1 MSTEERSVNQP
12 EEQPSLSEQ
21 RLIRRAKLKEL
32 QDAGQDPFQIT
43 KFVVKHHSADIKE
56 GFEALEGAMTS
67 VAGRIM
73 SKRGMGKAVFCDL
86 QDGKGRIQLYV
97 RVDELGEEA
106 FAKFKKTDIGDI
118 VGVEGEVFKTKRG
131 EISVKAHKVTL
142 LSKSLQPL
150 PEKFHGL
157 TDKEMRY
164 RQRYVDLIMNEDVR
178 RAFRIRTAFIKHMRR
193 YLDER
198 DYLEVETPVLNTISG
213 GATARPFITHH
224 NTLDI
229 DMYMRIA
236 TELNLKRLTVGGF
249 ERVYEIGP
257 VFRAEKHA
265 TQRHLNE
272 YTSLDLEMGFL
283 RSFTDLMA
291 LEQGFLRRL
300 VALLRQEYAG
310 ELALLGAE
318 LPDAQHIPAVRF
330 DEAKRL
336 AAEAY
341 GYAIREP
348 YDLEPEEEQHIGR
361 YAKEVWGSDFVFV
374 THYPGRKRPF
384 YTMDDPEDP
393 RYTLS
398 FDLLFRGMEITTGG
412 QRIHNY
418 GQQVEKLKARGMEP
432 EDFSGYLLFHKH
444 GAPPHGGLGIG
455 LERLTMKLC
464 GLENVR
470 EASLFPRDQSRLE
483 P

>member
-1 MSTEERSVNQP
+1 MEVLATKFDAAVVGRNNRAVTLHGMVHALRDLGGVTFLTLRTREGLVQCVCPRRPEGVREECAVSVSGLLRP
-12 EEQPSLSEQ
+12 EPRAPGGAELAEARFTVLSRPAAPPPVPLSKKSSLSMDTELSL
-21 RLIRRAKLKEL
+21 RPVTLRAPR
-32 QDAGQDPFQIT
+32 A
-43 KFVVKHHSADIKE
+43 
-56 GFEALEGAMTS
+56 
-67 VAGRIM
+67 R
-73 SKRGMGKAVFCDL
+73 AVF
-86 QDGKGRIQLYV
+86 RIQAAV
-97 RVDELGEEA
+97 C
-106 FAKFKKTDIGDI
+106 
-118 VGVEGEVFKTKRG
+118 
-131 EISVKAHKVTL
+131 
-142 LSKSLQPL
+142 
-150 PEKFHGL
+150 
-157 TDKEMRY
+157 
-164 RQRYVDLIMNEDVR
+164 
-178 RAFRIRTAFIKHMRR
+178 RAFREFLQEEDFTEIHTPKLGRAGAEGGSSQFRV
-193 YLDER
+193 
-198 DYLEVETPVLNTISG
+198 DYFGRKAVLAQS
-213 GATARPFITHH
+213 PQ
-224 NTLDI
+224 LYKQV
-229 DMYMRIA
+229 M
-236 TELNLKRLTVGGF
+236 VGVF

-300 VALLRQEYAG
+300 VDLLRREYAG

-336 AAEAY
+336 AADAY

-361 YAKEVWGSDFVFV
+361 YAKEVWGSDSVFV

-398 FDLLFRGMEITTGG
+398 FDLLFRGVEITTGG

-455 LERLTMKLC
+455 LERLTMQLC
-464 GLENVR
+464 GLDNIR
-470 EASLFPRDQSRLE
+470 RASLFPRDRTRLE

>member
-1 MSTEERSVNQP
+1 MEVLATKFDAAVVGRNNRAVTLHGMVHALRDLGGVTFLTLRTREGLVQCVCPRRPEGVREECAVSVSGLLRP
-12 EEQPSLSEQ
+12 EPRAPGGAELAEARFTVLSRPAAPPPVPLSKKSSLSMDTELSL
-21 RLIRRAKLKEL
+21 RPVTLRAPR
-32 QDAGQDPFQIT
+32 A
-43 KFVVKHHSADIKE
+43 
-56 GFEALEGAMTS
+56 
-67 VAGRIM
+67 R
-73 SKRGMGKAVFCDL
+73 AVF
-86 QDGKGRIQLYV
+86 RIQAAV
-97 RVDELGEEA
+97 C
-106 FAKFKKTDIGDI
+106 
-118 VGVEGEVFKTKRG
+118 
-131 EISVKAHKVTL
+131 
-142 LSKSLQPL
+142 
-150 PEKFHGL
+150 
-157 TDKEMRY
+157 
-164 RQRYVDLIMNEDVR
+164 
-178 RAFRIRTAFIKHMRR
+178 RAFREIHTPKLGRAGAEGGSSQFRV
-193 YLDER
+193 
-198 DYLEVETPVLNTISG
+198 DYFGRKAVLAQS
-213 GATARPFITHH
+213 PQ
-224 NTLDI
+224 LYKQV
-229 DMYMRIA
+229 M
-236 TELNLKRLTVGGF
+236 VGVF

-300 VALLRQEYAG
+300 VDLLRREYAG

-336 AAEAY
+336 AADAY

-398 FDLLFRGMEITTGG
+398 FDLLFRGVEITTGG

-455 LERLTMKLC
+455 LERLTMQLC
-464 GLENVR
+464 GLDNIR
-470 EASLFPRDQSRLE
+470 RASLFPRDRTRLE

>member
-1 MSTEERSVNQP
+1 MEVLATKFDAAVVGRNNRAVTLHGMVHALRDLGGVTFLTLRTREGLVQCVCPRRPEGVREECAVSVSGLLRP
-12 EEQPSLSEQ
+12 EPRAPGGAELAEARFTVLSRAAAPPPVPLSKKSSLSMDTELSL
-21 RLIRRAKLKEL
+21 RPVTLRAPR
-32 QDAGQDPFQIT
+32 A
-43 KFVVKHHSADIKE
+43 
-56 GFEALEGAMTS
+56 
-67 VAGRIM
+67 R
-73 SKRGMGKAVFCDL
+73 AVF
-86 QDGKGRIQLYV
+86 RIQAAV
-97 RVDELGEEA
+97 C
-106 FAKFKKTDIGDI
+106 
-118 VGVEGEVFKTKRG
+118 
-131 EISVKAHKVTL
+131 
-142 LSKSLQPL
+142 
-150 PEKFHGL
+150 
-157 TDKEMRY
+157 
-164 RQRYVDLIMNEDVR
+164 
-178 RAFRIRTAFIKHMRR
+178 RAFREFLQEEDFTEIHTPKLGRAGAEGGSSQFRV
-193 YLDER
+193 
-198 DYLEVETPVLNTISG
+198 DYFGRKAVLAQS
-213 GATARPFITHH
+213 PQ
-224 NTLDI
+224 LYKQV
-229 DMYMRIA
+229 M
-236 TELNLKRLTVGGF
+236 VGVF

-300 VALLRQEYAG
+300 VDLLRREYAG

-336 AAEAY
+336 AADAY

-398 FDLLFRGMEITTGG
+398 FDLLFRGVEITTGG

-455 LERLTMKLC
+455 LERLTMQLC
-464 GLENVR
+464 GLDNIR
-470 EASLFPRDQSRLE
+470 RASLFPRDRTRLE

>member
-1 MSTEERSVNQP
+1 MEV
-12 EEQPSLSEQ
+12 L
-21 RLIRRAKLKEL
+21 A
-32 QDAGQDPFQIT
+32 T
-43 KFVVKHHSADIKE
+43 KFDAAVVGRNNRAVTLHGMVHALRDLGGVTFLTLRTRE
-56 GFEALEGAMTS
+56 GLVQCVCPRRPEGVREECAVSVSGVLRPEPRAPGGAELAEARFTVLSRPAAPPPVPLSKKSS
-67 VAGRIM
+67 VSLDTELSLRPVTLRAPRA
-73 SKRGMGKAVFCDL
+73 RAVF
-86 QDGKGRIQLYV
+86 RIQAAV
-97 RVDELGEEA
+97 C
-106 FAKFKKTDIGDI
+106 
-118 VGVEGEVFKTKRG
+118 
-131 EISVKAHKVTL
+131 
-142 LSKSLQPL
+142 
-150 PEKFHGL
+150 
-157 TDKEMRY
+157 
-164 RQRYVDLIMNEDVR
+164 
-178 RAFRIRTAFIKHMRR
+178 RAFREFLQGEGFTEIHTPKLGRAGAEGGSSQFR
-193 YLDER
+193 LDYFGR
-198 DYLEVETPVLNTISG
+198 KAVLAQSPQLYKQ
-213 GATARPFITHH
+213 A
-224 NTLDI
+224 
-229 DMYMRIA
+229 M
-236 TELNLKRLTVGGF
+236 VGVF

-283 RSFTDLMA
+283 HSFTDLMA

-318 LPDAQHIPAVRF
+318 LPDAEHIPAVRF

-455 LERLTMKLC
+455 LERLTMQLC
-464 GLENVR
+464 GLDNIR
-470 EASLFPRDQSRLE
+470 RASLFPRDRTRLE

>member
-1 MSTEERSVNQP
+1 MEV
-12 EEQPSLSEQ
+12 L
-21 RLIRRAKLKEL
+21 A
-32 QDAGQDPFQIT
+32 T
-43 KFVVKHHSADIKE
+43 KFDAAVVGRNNRAVTLHGMVHALRDLGGVTFLTLRTRE
-56 GFEALEGAMTS
+56 GLVQCVCPRRPEGVREECAVSVSGLLRPEPRAPGGAELAEARFTVLSRPAAPPPVPLSKKSS
-67 VAGRIM
+67 VSLDTELSLRPVTLRAPRA
-73 SKRGMGKAVFCDL
+73 RAVF
-86 QDGKGRIQLYV
+86 RIQAAV
-97 RVDELGEEA
+97 C
-106 FAKFKKTDIGDI
+106 
-118 VGVEGEVFKTKRG
+118 
-131 EISVKAHKVTL
+131 
-142 LSKSLQPL
+142 
-150 PEKFHGL
+150 
-157 TDKEMRY
+157 
-164 RQRYVDLIMNEDVR
+164 
-178 RAFRIRTAFIKHMRR
+178 RAFREFLQGEGFTEIHTPKLGQAGAEGGSSQFR
-193 YLDER
+193 LDYFGR
-198 DYLEVETPVLNTISG
+198 KAVLAQSPQLYKQ
-213 GATARPFITHH
+213 A
-224 NTLDI
+224 
-229 DMYMRIA
+229 M
-236 TELNLKRLTVGGF
+236 VGVF

-455 LERLTMKLC
+455 LERLTMQLC
-464 GLENVR
+464 GLDNIR
-470 EASLFPRDQSRLE
+470 RASLFPRDRTRLE

>member
-1 MSTEERSVNQP
+1 MEVLATKFDAAVVGRNNRAVTLHGMVHALRDLGGVTFLTLRTREGLVQCVCPRRPEGVREECAVSVSGLLRP
-12 EEQPSLSEQ
+12 EPRAPGGAELAEARVTVLSRPAAPPPVPLSKKSSLSMDTELSL
-21 RLIRRAKLKEL
+21 RPVTLRAPR
-32 QDAGQDPFQIT
+32 A
-43 KFVVKHHSADIKE
+43 
-56 GFEALEGAMTS
+56 
-67 VAGRIM
+67 R
-73 SKRGMGKAVFCDL
+73 AVF
-86 QDGKGRIQLYV
+86 RIQAAV
-97 RVDELGEEA
+97 C
-106 FAKFKKTDIGDI
+106 
-118 VGVEGEVFKTKRG
+118 
-131 EISVKAHKVTL
+131 
-142 LSKSLQPL
+142 
-150 PEKFHGL
+150 
-157 TDKEMRY
+157 
-164 RQRYVDLIMNEDVR
+164 
-178 RAFRIRTAFIKHMRR
+178 RAFREFLQEEDFTEIHTPKLGRAGAEGGSSQFRV
-193 YLDER
+193 
-198 DYLEVETPVLNTISG
+198 DYFGRKAVLAQS
-213 GATARPFITHH
+213 PQ
-224 NTLDI
+224 LYKQV
-229 DMYMRIA
+229 M
-236 TELNLKRLTVGGF
+236 VGVF

-300 VALLRQEYAG
+300 VDLLRREYAG

-336 AAEAY
+336 AADAY

-398 FDLLFRGMEITTGG
+398 FDLLFRGVEITTGG

-455 LERLTMKLC
+455 LERLTMQLC
-464 GLENVR
+464 GLDNIR
-470 EASLFPRDQSRLE
+470 RASLFPRDRTRLE

>member
-1 MSTEERSVNQP
+1 MEV
-12 EEQPSLSEQ
+12 L
-21 RLIRRAKLKEL
+21 A
-32 QDAGQDPFQIT
+32 T
-43 KFVVKHHSADIKE
+43 KFDAAVVGRNNRAVTLHGMVHALRDLGGVTFLTLRTRE
-56 GFEALEGAMTS
+56 GLVQCVCPRRPEGVREECAVSVSGVLRPEPRAPGGAELAEARFTVLSRPAAPPP
-67 VAGRIM
+67 VPL
-73 SKRGMGKAVFCDL
+73 SKKRPLSLDTELSLRPVTLRAPRARAVF
-86 QDGKGRIQLYV
+86 RIQ
-97 RVDELGEEA
+97 A
-106 FAKFKKTDIGDI
+106 AIC
-118 VGVEGEVFKTKRG
+118 
-131 EISVKAHKVTL
+131 
-142 LSKSLQPL
+142 
-150 PEKFHGL
+150 
-157 TDKEMRY
+157 
-164 RQRYVDLIMNEDVR
+164 
-178 RAFRIRTAFIKHMRR
+178 RAFREFLQEEGFTEIHTPKLGQAGAEGGSSQFR
-193 YLDER
+193 LDYFGR
-198 DYLEVETPVLNTISG
+198 KAVLAQSPQLYKQ
-213 GATARPFITHH
+213 A
-224 NTLDI
+224 
-229 DMYMRIA
+229 M
-236 TELNLKRLTVGGF
+236 VGVF

-283 RSFTDLMA
+283 HSFTDLMA

-318 LPDAQHIPAVRF
+318 LPDAEHIPAVRF

-361 YAKEVWGSDFVFV
+361 YAKEVWGSDFMFV

-455 LERLTMKLC
+455 LERLTMQLC
-464 GLENVR
+464 GLDNIR
-470 EASLFPRDQSRLE
+470 RASLFPRDRTRLE

>member
-1 MSTEERSVNQP
+1 MEVLATKFDAAVVGRNNRAVTLHGMVHALRDLGGVTFLTLRTREGLIQCVCPRRPEGVREECAVSVSGLLRP
-12 EEQPSLSEQ
+12 EPRAPGGAELAEARFTVLSRPAAPPPVPLSKKSSLSMDTELSL
-21 RLIRRAKLKEL
+21 RPVTLRAPR
-32 QDAGQDPFQIT
+32 A
-43 KFVVKHHSADIKE
+43 
-56 GFEALEGAMTS
+56 
-67 VAGRIM
+67 R
-73 SKRGMGKAVFCDL
+73 AVF
-86 QDGKGRIQLYV
+86 RIQAAV
-97 RVDELGEEA
+97 C
-106 FAKFKKTDIGDI
+106 
-118 VGVEGEVFKTKRG
+118 
-131 EISVKAHKVTL
+131 
-142 LSKSLQPL
+142 
-150 PEKFHGL
+150 
-157 TDKEMRY
+157 
-164 RQRYVDLIMNEDVR
+164 
-178 RAFRIRTAFIKHMRR
+178 RAFREFLQEEDFTEIHTPKLGQAGAEGGSSQFR
-193 YLDER
+193 LDYFGR
-198 DYLEVETPVLNTISG
+198 KAVLAQSPQLYKQ
-213 GATARPFITHH
+213 A
-224 NTLDI
+224 
-229 DMYMRIA
+229 M
-236 TELNLKRLTVGGF
+236 VGVF

-283 RSFTDLMA
+283 HSFTDLMA

-318 LPDAQHIPAVRF
+318 LPDAEHIPAVRF

-398 FDLLFRGMEITTGG
+398 FDLLFRGVEITTGG

-455 LERLTMKLC
+455 LERLTMQLC
-464 GLENVR
+464 GLDNIR
-470 EASLFPRDQSRLE
+470 RASLFPRDRTRLE

>member
-1 MSTEERSVNQP
+1 MEVLATKFDAAVVGRNNRAVTLHGMVHALRDLGGVTFLTLRTREGLVQCVCPRRPEGVREECAFSVSGLLRP
-12 EEQPSLSEQ
+12 EPRAPGGAELAEARFTVLSRPAAPPPVPLSKKSSLSMDTELSL
-21 RLIRRAKLKEL
+21 RPVTLRAPR
-32 QDAGQDPFQIT
+32 A
-43 KFVVKHHSADIKE
+43 
-56 GFEALEGAMTS
+56 
-67 VAGRIM
+67 R
-73 SKRGMGKAVFCDL
+73 AVF
-86 QDGKGRIQLYV
+86 RIQAAV
-97 RVDELGEEA
+97 C
-106 FAKFKKTDIGDI
+106 
-118 VGVEGEVFKTKRG
+118 
-131 EISVKAHKVTL
+131 
-142 LSKSLQPL
+142 
-150 PEKFHGL
+150 
-157 TDKEMRY
+157 
-164 RQRYVDLIMNEDVR
+164 
-178 RAFRIRTAFIKHMRR
+178 RAFREFLQEEDFTEIHTPKLGRAGAEGGSSQFRV
-193 YLDER
+193 
-198 DYLEVETPVLNTISG
+198 DYFGRKAVLAQS
-213 GATARPFITHH
+213 PQ
-224 NTLDI
+224 LYKQV
-229 DMYMRIA
+229 M
-236 TELNLKRLTVGGF
+236 VGVF

-300 VALLRQEYAG
+300 VDLLRREYAG

-336 AAEAY
+336 AADAY

-398 FDLLFRGMEITTGG
+398 FDLLFRGVEITTGG

-455 LERLTMKLC
+455 LERLTMQLC
-464 GLENVR
+464 GLDNIR
-470 EASLFPRDQSRLE
+470 RASLFPRDRTRLE

>member
-1 MSTEERSVNQP
+1 MEVLATKFDAAVVGRNNRAVTLHGMVHALRDLGGVTFLTLRTREGLIQCVCPRRPEGVREECAVSVSGLLRP
-12 EEQPSLSEQ
+12 EPRAPGGAELAEARFTVLSRPAAPPPVPLSKKSSLSMDTELSL
-21 RLIRRAKLKEL
+21 RPVTLRAPR
-32 QDAGQDPFQIT
+32 A
-43 KFVVKHHSADIKE
+43 
-56 GFEALEGAMTS
+56 
-67 VAGRIM
+67 R
-73 SKRGMGKAVFCDL
+73 AVF
-86 QDGKGRIQLYV
+86 RIQAAV
-97 RVDELGEEA
+97 C
-106 FAKFKKTDIGDI
+106 
-118 VGVEGEVFKTKRG
+118 
-131 EISVKAHKVTL
+131 
-142 LSKSLQPL
+142 
-150 PEKFHGL
+150 
-157 TDKEMRY
+157 
-164 RQRYVDLIMNEDVR
+164 
-178 RAFRIRTAFIKHMRR
+178 RAFREFLQEEDFTEIHTPKLGRAGAEGGSSQFRV
-193 YLDER
+193 
-198 DYLEVETPVLNTISG
+198 DYFGRKAVLAQS
-213 GATARPFITHH
+213 PQ
-224 NTLDI
+224 LYKQV
-229 DMYMRIA
+229 M
-236 TELNLKRLTVGGF
+236 VGVF

-300 VALLRQEYAG
+300 VDLLRREYAG

-455 LERLTMKLC
+455 LERLTMQLC
-464 GLENVR
+464 GLDNIR
-470 EASLFPRDQSRLE
+470 RASLFPRDRTRLE

>member
-1 MSTEERSVNQP
+1 MEV
-12 EEQPSLSEQ
+12 L
-21 RLIRRAKLKEL
+21 A
-32 QDAGQDPFQIT
+32 T
-43 KFVVKHHSADIKE
+43 KFDAAVVGRNNRAVTLHGMVHALRDLGGVTFLTLRTRE
-56 GFEALEGAMTS
+56 GLVQCVCPRRPEGVREECAVSVSGLLRPEPRAPGGAELAEARFTVLSRPAAPPP
-67 VAGRIM
+67 VPL
-73 SKRGMGKAVFCDL
+73 SKKSPLSLDTELSLRPVTLRAPRARAVF
-86 QDGKGRIQLYV
+86 RIQAAV
-97 RVDELGEEA
+97 C
-106 FAKFKKTDIGDI
+106 
-118 VGVEGEVFKTKRG
+118 
-131 EISVKAHKVTL
+131 
-142 LSKSLQPL
+142 
-150 PEKFHGL
+150 
-157 TDKEMRY
+157 
-164 RQRYVDLIMNEDVR
+164 
-178 RAFRIRTAFIKHMRR
+178 RAFREFLQEEDFTEIHTPKLGRAGAEGGSSQFRV
-193 YLDER
+193 
-198 DYLEVETPVLNTISG
+198 DYFGRKAVLAQS
-213 GATARPFITHH
+213 PQ
-224 NTLDI
+224 LYKQV
-229 DMYMRIA
+229 M
-236 TELNLKRLTVGGF
+236 VGVF

-300 VALLRQEYAG
+300 VDLLRREYAG

-455 LERLTMKLC
+455 LERLTMQLC
-464 GLENVR
+464 GLDNIR
-470 EASLFPRDQSRLE
+470 RASLFPRDRTRLE

>member
-1 MSTEERSVNQP
+1 MEV
-12 EEQPSLSEQ
+12 L
-21 RLIRRAKLKEL
+21 A
-32 QDAGQDPFQIT
+32 T
-43 KFVVKHHSADIKE
+43 KFDAAVVGRNNRAVTLHGMVHALRDLGGVTFLTLRTRE
-56 GFEALEGAMTS
+56 GLIQCVCPRRPEGVREECAVS
-67 VAGRIM
+67 VSGLLRPEPRAPRGAGRAAARCTVLSWPAAPPPVPL
-73 SKRGMGKAVFCDL
+73 SKKSSVSLDTELSLRPVTLRAPRARAVF
-86 QDGKGRIQLYV
+86 RIQ
-97 RVDELGEEA
+97 A
-106 FAKFKKTDIGDI
+106 AIC
-118 VGVEGEVFKTKRG
+118 
-131 EISVKAHKVTL
+131 
-142 LSKSLQPL
+142 
-150 PEKFHGL
+150 
-157 TDKEMRY
+157 
-164 RQRYVDLIMNEDVR
+164 
-178 RAFRIRTAFIKHMRR
+178 RAFREFLQEEGFTEIHTPKLGRAGAEGGSSQFRV
-193 YLDER
+193 
-198 DYLEVETPVLNTISG
+198 DYFGRKAVLAQS
-213 GATARPFITHH
+213 PQ
-224 NTLDI
+224 LYKQV
-229 DMYMRIA
+229 M
-236 TELNLKRLTVGGF
+236 VGVF

-318 LPDAQHIPAVRF
+318 LPDAEHIPAVRF

-455 LERLTMKLC
+455 LERLTMQLC
-464 GLENVR
+464 GLDNIR
-470 EASLFPRDQSRLE
+470 RASLFPRDRTRLE

>member
-1 MSTEERSVNQP
+1 MEVLATKFDAAVVGRNNRAVTLHGMVHALRDLGGVTFLTLRTREGLVQCVCPRRPEGVREECAVSVSGLLRP
-12 EEQPSLSEQ
+12 EPRAPGGAELAEARFTVLSRPAAPPPVPLSKKSSLSLDTELSL
-21 RLIRRAKLKEL
+21 RPVTLRAPR
-32 QDAGQDPFQIT
+32 A
-43 KFVVKHHSADIKE
+43 
-56 GFEALEGAMTS
+56 
-67 VAGRIM
+67 R
-73 SKRGMGKAVFCDL
+73 AVF
-86 QDGKGRIQLYV
+86 RIQAAV
-97 RVDELGEEA
+97 C
-106 FAKFKKTDIGDI
+106 
-118 VGVEGEVFKTKRG
+118 
-131 EISVKAHKVTL
+131 
-142 LSKSLQPL
+142 
-150 PEKFHGL
+150 
-157 TDKEMRY
+157 
-164 RQRYVDLIMNEDVR
+164 
-178 RAFRIRTAFIKHMRR
+178 RAFREFLQEEGFTEIHTPKLGRAGAEGGSSQFR
-193 YLDER
+193 LDYFGR
-198 DYLEVETPVLNTISG
+198 KAVLAQS
-213 GATARPFITHH
+213 PQ
-224 NTLDI
+224 LYKQV
-229 DMYMRIA
+229 M
-236 TELNLKRLTVGGF
+236 VGVF

-300 VALLRQEYAG
+300 VDLLRREYAG

-336 AAEAY
+336 AADAY

-398 FDLLFRGMEITTGG
+398 FDLLFRGVEITTGG

-455 LERLTMKLC
+455 LERLTMQLC
-464 GLENVR
+464 GLDNIR
-470 EASLFPRDQSRLE
+470 RASLFPRDRTRLE

>member
-1 MSTEERSVNQP
+1 MEVLATKFDAAVVGRNNRAVTLHGMVHALRDLGGVTFLTLRTREGLVQCVCPRRPEGVREECAVSVSGLLRP
-12 EEQPSLSEQ
+12 EPRAPGGAELAEARFTVLSRPAAPPPVPLSKKSSLSMDTELSL
-21 RLIRRAKLKEL
+21 RPVTLRAPR
-32 QDAGQDPFQIT
+32 A
-43 KFVVKHHSADIKE
+43 
-56 GFEALEGAMTS
+56 
-67 VAGRIM
+67 R
-73 SKRGMGKAVFCDL
+73 AVF
-86 QDGKGRIQLYV
+86 RIQAAV
-97 RVDELGEEA
+97 C
-106 FAKFKKTDIGDI
+106 
-118 VGVEGEVFKTKRG
+118 
-131 EISVKAHKVTL
+131 
-142 LSKSLQPL
+142 
-150 PEKFHGL
+150 
-157 TDKEMRY
+157 
-164 RQRYVDLIMNEDVR
+164 
-178 RAFRIRTAFIKHMRR
+178 RAFREFLQGEGFTEIHTPKLGQAGAEGGSSQFR
-193 YLDER
+193 LDYFGR
-198 DYLEVETPVLNTISG
+198 KAVLAQSPQLYKQ
-213 GATARPFITHH
+213 A
-224 NTLDI
+224 
-229 DMYMRIA
+229 M
-236 TELNLKRLTVGGF
+236 VGVF

-283 RSFTDLMA
+283 HSFTDLMA

-318 LPDAQHIPAVRF
+318 LPDAEHIPAVRF

-455 LERLTMKLC
+455 LERLTMQLC
-464 GLENVR
+464 GLDNIR
-470 EASLFPRDQSRLE
+470 RASLFPRDRTRLE

>member
-1 MSTEERSVNQP
+1 MDVLATKFDAAVVGRNNRAVTLHGMVHALRDLGGVTFLTLRTREGLVQCVCPRRPEGVREECAVSVSGLLRP
-12 EEQPSLSEQ
+12 EPRAPGGAELAEARFTVLSRPAAPPPVPLSKKSSLSMDTELSL
-21 RLIRRAKLKEL
+21 RPVTLRAPR
-32 QDAGQDPFQIT
+32 A
-43 KFVVKHHSADIKE
+43 
-56 GFEALEGAMTS
+56 
-67 VAGRIM
+67 R
-73 SKRGMGKAVFCDL
+73 AVF
-86 QDGKGRIQLYV
+86 RIQ
-97 RVDELGEEA
+97 A
-106 FAKFKKTDIGDI
+106 AIC
-118 VGVEGEVFKTKRG
+118 
-131 EISVKAHKVTL
+131 
-142 LSKSLQPL
+142 
-150 PEKFHGL
+150 
-157 TDKEMRY
+157 
-164 RQRYVDLIMNEDVR
+164 
-178 RAFRIRTAFIKHMRR
+178 RAFREFLQEEGFTEIHTPKLGRAGAEGGSSQFRV
-193 YLDER
+193 
-198 DYLEVETPVLNTISG
+198 DYFGRKAVLAQS
-213 GATARPFITHH
+213 PQ
-224 NTLDI
+224 LYKQV
-229 DMYMRIA
+229 M
-236 TELNLKRLTVGGF
+236 VGVF

-318 LPDAQHIPAVRF
+318 LPDAEHIPAVRF

-455 LERLTMKLC
+455 LERLTMQLC
-464 GLENVR
+464 GLDNIR
-470 EASLFPRDQSRLE
+470 RASLFPRDRTRLE

>member
-1 MSTEERSVNQP
+1 MEVLATTFDAAVVGRNNRAVTLHGMVHALRDLGGVTFLTLRTREGLVQCVCPRRPEGVREECAVSVSGLLRP
-12 EEQPSLSEQ
+12 EPRAPGGAELAEARFTVLSRPAAPPPVPLSKKSSLSMDTELSL
-21 RLIRRAKLKEL
+21 RPVTLRAPR
-32 QDAGQDPFQIT
+32 A
-43 KFVVKHHSADIKE
+43 
-56 GFEALEGAMTS
+56 
-67 VAGRIM
+67 R
-73 SKRGMGKAVFCDL
+73 AVF
-86 QDGKGRIQLYV
+86 RIQAAV
-97 RVDELGEEA
+97 C
-106 FAKFKKTDIGDI
+106 
-118 VGVEGEVFKTKRG
+118 
-131 EISVKAHKVTL
+131 
-142 LSKSLQPL
+142 
-150 PEKFHGL
+150 
-157 TDKEMRY
+157 
-164 RQRYVDLIMNEDVR
+164 
-178 RAFRIRTAFIKHMRR
+178 RAFREFLQEEDFTEIHTPKLGRAGAEGGSSQFRV
-193 YLDER
+193 
-198 DYLEVETPVLNTISG
+198 DYFGRKAVLAQS
-213 GATARPFITHH
+213 PQ
-224 NTLDI
+224 LYKQV
-229 DMYMRIA
+229 M
-236 TELNLKRLTVGGF
+236 VGVF

-300 VALLRQEYAG
+300 VDLLRREYAG

-336 AAEAY
+336 AADAY

-398 FDLLFRGMEITTGG
+398 FDLLFRGVEITTGG

-455 LERLTMKLC
+455 LERLTMQLC
-464 GLENVR
+464 GLDNIR
-470 EASLFPRDQSRLE
+470 RASLFPRDRTRLE

>member
-1 MSTEERSVNQP
+1 MEVLATKFDAAVVGRNNRAVTLHGMVHALRDLGGVTFLTLRTREGLVQCVCPRRPEGVREECAVSVSGLLRP
-12 EEQPSLSEQ
+12 EPRAPGGAELAEARFTVLSRPAAPPPVPLSKKSSLSMDTELSL
-21 RLIRRAKLKEL
+21 RPVTLRAPR
-32 QDAGQDPFQIT
+32 A
-43 KFVVKHHSADIKE
+43 
-56 GFEALEGAMTS
+56 
-67 VAGRIM
+67 R
-73 SKRGMGKAVFCDL
+73 AVF
-86 QDGKGRIQLYV
+86 RIQ
-97 RVDELGEEA
+97 A
-106 FAKFKKTDIGDI
+106 AIC
-118 VGVEGEVFKTKRG
+118 
-131 EISVKAHKVTL
+131 
-142 LSKSLQPL
+142 
-150 PEKFHGL
+150 
-157 TDKEMRY
+157 
-164 RQRYVDLIMNEDVR
+164 
-178 RAFRIRTAFIKHMRR
+178 RAFREFLQEEGFTEIHTPKLGQAGAEGGSSQFR
-193 YLDER
+193 LDYFGR
-198 DYLEVETPVLNTISG
+198 KAVLAQSPQLYKQ
-213 GATARPFITHH
+213 A
-224 NTLDI
+224 
-229 DMYMRIA
+229 M
-236 TELNLKRLTVGGF
+236 VGVF

-398 FDLLFRGMEITTGG
+398 FDLLFRGVEITTGG

-455 LERLTMKLC
+455 LERLTMQLC
-464 GLENVR
+464 GLDNIR
-470 EASLFPRDQSRLE
+470 RASLFPRDRTRLE

>member
-1 MSTEERSVNQP
+1 MEV
-12 EEQPSLSEQ
+12 L
-21 RLIRRAKLKEL
+21 A
-32 QDAGQDPFQIT
+32 T
-43 KFVVKHHSADIKE
+43 KFDAAVVGRNNRAVTLHGMVHALRDLGGVTFLTLRTRE
-56 GFEALEGAMTS
+56 GLVQCVCPRRPEGVREECAVS
-67 VAGRIM
+67 VSGVLRPEPRAPGGAELAELSWPAAPPPVPL
-73 SKRGMGKAVFCDL
+73 SKKSSVSLDTELSLRPVTLRAPRARAVF
-86 QDGKGRIQLYV
+86 RIQAAV
-97 RVDELGEEA
+97 C
-106 FAKFKKTDIGDI
+106 
-118 VGVEGEVFKTKRG
+118 
-131 EISVKAHKVTL
+131 
-142 LSKSLQPL
+142 
-150 PEKFHGL
+150 
-157 TDKEMRY
+157 
-164 RQRYVDLIMNEDVR
+164 
-178 RAFRIRTAFIKHMRR
+178 RAFREFLQGEGFTEIHTPKLGQAGAEGGSSQFR
-193 YLDER
+193 LDYFGR
-198 DYLEVETPVLNTISG
+198 KAVLAQSPQLYKQ
-213 GATARPFITHH
+213 A
-224 NTLDI
+224 
-229 DMYMRIA
+229 M
-236 TELNLKRLTVGGF
+236 VGVF

-283 RSFTDLMA
+283 HSFTDLMA

-318 LPDAQHIPAVRF
+318 LPDAEHIPAVRF

-455 LERLTMKLC
+455 LERLTMQLC
-464 GLENVR
+464 GLDNIR
-470 EASLFPRDQSRLE
+470 RASLFPRDRTRLE

>member
-1 MSTEERSVNQP
+1 MEVLATKFDAAVVGRNNRAVTLHGMVHALRDLGGVTFLTLRTREGLVQCVCPRRPEGVREECAVSVSGLLRP
-12 EEQPSLSEQ
+12 EPRAPGGAELAEARFTVLSRPAAPPPVPLSKKSSLSMDTELSL
-21 RLIRRAKLKEL
+21 RPVTLRAPR
-32 QDAGQDPFQIT
+32 A
-43 KFVVKHHSADIKE
+43 
-56 GFEALEGAMTS
+56 
-67 VAGRIM
+67 R
-73 SKRGMGKAVFCDL
+73 AVF
-86 QDGKGRIQLYV
+86 RIQAAV
-97 RVDELGEEA
+97 C
-106 FAKFKKTDIGDI
+106 
-118 VGVEGEVFKTKRG
+118 
-131 EISVKAHKVTL
+131 
-142 LSKSLQPL
+142 
-150 PEKFHGL
+150 
-157 TDKEMRY
+157 
-164 RQRYVDLIMNEDVR
+164 
-178 RAFRIRTAFIKHMRR
+178 RAFREFLQEEDFTEIHTPKLGRAGAEGGSSQFRV
-193 YLDER
+193 
-198 DYLEVETPVLNTISG
+198 DYFGRKAVLAQS
-213 GATARPFITHH
+213 PQ
-224 NTLDI
+224 LYKQV
-229 DMYMRIA
+229 M
-236 TELNLKRLTVGGF
+236 VGVF

-300 VALLRQEYAG
+300 VDLLRREYAG

-336 AAEAY
+336 AADAY

-418 GQQVEKLKARGMEP
+418 DQQVEKLKALGMEP

-455 LERLTMKLC
+455 LERLTMQLC
-464 GLENVR
+464 GLDNIR
-470 EASLFPRDQSRLE
+470 RASLFPRDRTRLE

>member
-1 MSTEERSVNQP
+1 MEVLATKFDAAVVGRNNRAVTLHGMVHALRDLGGVTFLTLRTREGLVQCVCPRRPEGVREECAVSVSGLLRP
-12 EEQPSLSEQ
+12 EPRAPGGAELAEARFTVLSRPAAPPPVPLSKKSSLSMDTELSL
-21 RLIRRAKLKEL
+21 RPVTLRAPR
-32 QDAGQDPFQIT
+32 A
-43 KFVVKHHSADIKE
+43 
-56 GFEALEGAMTS
+56 
-67 VAGRIM
+67 R
-73 SKRGMGKAVFCDL
+73 AVF
-86 QDGKGRIQLYV
+86 RIQAAV
-97 RVDELGEEA
+97 C
-106 FAKFKKTDIGDI
+106 
-118 VGVEGEVFKTKRG
+118 
-131 EISVKAHKVTL
+131 
-142 LSKSLQPL
+142 
-150 PEKFHGL
+150 
-157 TDKEMRY
+157 
-164 RQRYVDLIMNEDVR
+164 
-178 RAFRIRTAFIKHMRR
+178 RAFREFLQEGDFTEIHTPKLGRAGAEGGSSQFRV
-193 YLDER
+193 
-198 DYLEVETPVLNTISG
+198 DYFGRKAVLAQS
-213 GATARPFITHH
+213 PQ
-224 NTLDI
+224 LYKQV
-229 DMYMRIA
+229 M
-236 TELNLKRLTVGGF
+236 VGVF

-300 VALLRQEYAG
+300 VDLLRREYAG

-336 AAEAY
+336 AADAY

-398 FDLLFRGMEITTGG
+398 FDLLFRGVEITTGG

-455 LERLTMKLC
+455 LERLTMQLC
-464 GLENVR
+464 GLDNIR
-470 EASLFPRDQSRLE
+470 RASLFPRDRTRLE

>member
-1 MSTEERSVNQP
+1 MEV
-12 EEQPSLSEQ
+12 L
-21 RLIRRAKLKEL
+21 A
-32 QDAGQDPFQIT
+32 T
-43 KFVVKHHSADIKE
+43 KFDAAVVGRNNRAVTLHGMVHALRDLGGVTFLTLRTRE
-56 GFEALEGAMTS
+56 GLVQCVCPRRPEGVREECAVSVSGLLRPEPRAPGGAELAEARFTVLSRPAAPPPVPLSKKSS
-67 VAGRIM
+67 VSLDTELSLRPVTLRAPRA
-73 SKRGMGKAVFCDL
+73 RAVF
-86 QDGKGRIQLYV
+86 RIQ
-97 RVDELGEEA
+97 A
-106 FAKFKKTDIGDI
+106 AIC
-118 VGVEGEVFKTKRG
+118 
-131 EISVKAHKVTL
+131 
-142 LSKSLQPL
+142 
-150 PEKFHGL
+150 
-157 TDKEMRY
+157 
-164 RQRYVDLIMNEDVR
+164 
-178 RAFRIRTAFIKHMRR
+178 RAFREFLQEEGFTEIHTPKLGRAGAEGGSSQFRV
-193 YLDER
+193 
-198 DYLEVETPVLNTISG
+198 DYFGRKAVLAQS
-213 GATARPFITHH
+213 PQ
-224 NTLDI
+224 LYKQV
-229 DMYMRIA
+229 M
-236 TELNLKRLTVGGF
+236 VGVF

-300 VALLRQEYAG
+300 VDLLRREYAG

-318 LPDAQHIPAVRF
+318 LPDAEHIPAVRF

-336 AAEAY
+336 AADAY

-398 FDLLFRGMEITTGG
+398 FDLLFRGVEITTGG

-455 LERLTMKLC
+455 LERLTMQLC
-464 GLENVR
+464 GLDNIR
-470 EASLFPRDQSRLE
+470 RASLFPRDRTRLE

>member
-1 MSTEERSVNQP
+1 MEVLATKFDAAVVGRNNRAVTLHGMVHALRDLGGVTFLTLRTREGLVQCVCPRRPEGVREECAVSVSGLLRP
-12 EEQPSLSEQ
+12 EPRAPGGAELAEARFTVLSRPAAPPPVPLSKKSSLSMDTELSL
-21 RLIRRAKLKEL
+21 RPVTLRAPR
-32 QDAGQDPFQIT
+32 A
-43 KFVVKHHSADIKE
+43 
-56 GFEALEGAMTS
+56 
-67 VAGRIM
+67 R
-73 SKRGMGKAVFCDL
+73 AVF
-86 QDGKGRIQLYV
+86 RIQAAV
-97 RVDELGEEA
+97 C
-106 FAKFKKTDIGDI
+106 
-118 VGVEGEVFKTKRG
+118 
-131 EISVKAHKVTL
+131 
-142 LSKSLQPL
+142 
-150 PEKFHGL
+150 
-157 TDKEMRY
+157 
-164 RQRYVDLIMNEDVR
+164 
-178 RAFRIRTAFIKHMRR
+178 RAFREFLQEEGFTEIHTPKLGRAGAEGGSSQFRV
-193 YLDER
+193 
-198 DYLEVETPVLNTISG
+198 DYFGRKAVLAQS
-213 GATARPFITHH
+213 PQ
-224 NTLDI
+224 LYKQV
-229 DMYMRIA
+229 M
-236 TELNLKRLTVGGF
+236 VGVF

-300 VALLRQEYAG
+300 VDLLRREYAG

-336 AAEAY
+336 AADAY

-398 FDLLFRGMEITTGG
+398 FDLLFRGVEITTGG

-455 LERLTMKLC
+455 LERLTMQLC
-464 GLENVR
+464 GLDNIR
-470 EASLFPRDQSRLE
+470 RASLFPRDRTRLE

>member
-1 MSTEERSVNQP
+1 MEV
-12 EEQPSLSEQ
+12 L
-21 RLIRRAKLKEL
+21 A
-32 QDAGQDPFQIT
+32 T
-43 KFVVKHHSADIKE
+43 KFDAAVVGRNNRAVTLHGMVHALRDLGGVTFLTLRTRE
-56 GFEALEGAMTS
+56 GLVQCVCPRRPEGVREECAVSVSGLLRPEPRAPGGAELAEARFTVLSRPAAPPPVPLSKKSS
-67 VAGRIM
+67 VSLDTELSLRPVTLRAPRA
-73 SKRGMGKAVFCDL
+73 RAVF
-86 QDGKGRIQLYV
+86 RIQ
-97 RVDELGEEA
+97 A
-106 FAKFKKTDIGDI
+106 AIC
-118 VGVEGEVFKTKRG
+118 
-131 EISVKAHKVTL
+131 
-142 LSKSLQPL
+142 
-150 PEKFHGL
+150 
-157 TDKEMRY
+157 
-164 RQRYVDLIMNEDVR
+164 
-178 RAFRIRTAFIKHMRR
+178 RAFREFLQEEDFTEIHTPKLGRAGAEGGSSQFRV
-193 YLDER
+193 
-198 DYLEVETPVLNTISG
+198 DYFGRKAVLAQS
-213 GATARPFITHH
+213 PQ
-224 NTLDI
+224 LYKQV
-229 DMYMRIA
+229 M
-236 TELNLKRLTVGGF
+236 VGVF

-318 LPDAQHIPAVRF
+318 LPDAEHIPAVRF

-455 LERLTMKLC
+455 LERLTMQLC
-464 GLENVR
+464 GLDNIR
-470 EASLFPRDQSRLE
+470 RASLFPRDRTRLE

>member
-1 MSTEERSVNQP
+1 MEVLATKFDAAVVGQNNRAVTLHGMVHALRDLGGVTFLTLRTREGLVQCVCPRRPEGVREECAVSVSGLLRP
-12 EEQPSLSEQ
+12 EPRAPGGAELAEARFTVLSRPAAPPPVPLSKKSSLSMDTELSL
-21 RLIRRAKLKEL
+21 RPVTLRAPR
-32 QDAGQDPFQIT
+32 A
-43 KFVVKHHSADIKE
+43 
-56 GFEALEGAMTS
+56 
-67 VAGRIM
+67 R
-73 SKRGMGKAVFCDL
+73 AVF
-86 QDGKGRIQLYV
+86 RIQAAV
-97 RVDELGEEA
+97 C
-106 FAKFKKTDIGDI
+106 
-118 VGVEGEVFKTKRG
+118 
-131 EISVKAHKVTL
+131 
-142 LSKSLQPL
+142 
-150 PEKFHGL
+150 
-157 TDKEMRY
+157 
-164 RQRYVDLIMNEDVR
+164 
-178 RAFRIRTAFIKHMRR
+178 RAFREFLQEEDFTEIHTPKLGRAGAEGGSSQFRV
-193 YLDER
+193 
-198 DYLEVETPVLNTISG
+198 DYFGRKAVLAQS
-213 GATARPFITHH
+213 PQ
-224 NTLDI
+224 LYKQV
-229 DMYMRIA
+229 M
-236 TELNLKRLTVGGF
+236 VGVF

-300 VALLRQEYAG
+300 VDLLRREYAG

-336 AAEAY
+336 AADAY

-398 FDLLFRGMEITTGG
+398 FDLLFRGVEITTGG

-455 LERLTMKLC
+455 LERLTMQLC
-464 GLENVR
+464 GLDNIR
-470 EASLFPRDQSRLE
+470 RASLFPRDRTRLE

>member
-1 MSTEERSVNQP
+1 MEVLATKFDAAVVGRNNRAVTLHGMVHALRDLGGVTFLTLRTREGLVQCVCPRRPEGVREECAVSVSGLLRP
-12 EEQPSLSEQ
+12 EPRAPGGAELAEARFTVLSRPAAPPPVPLSKKSSLSMDTELSL
-21 RLIRRAKLKEL
+21 RPVTLRAPR
-32 QDAGQDPFQIT
+32 A
-43 KFVVKHHSADIKE
+43 
-56 GFEALEGAMTS
+56 
-67 VAGRIM
+67 R
-73 SKRGMGKAVFCDL
+73 AVF
-86 QDGKGRIQLYV
+86 RIQAAV
-97 RVDELGEEA
+97 C
-106 FAKFKKTDIGDI
+106 
-118 VGVEGEVFKTKRG
+118 
-131 EISVKAHKVTL
+131 
-142 LSKSLQPL
+142 
-150 PEKFHGL
+150 
-157 TDKEMRY
+157 
-164 RQRYVDLIMNEDVR
+164 
-178 RAFRIRTAFIKHMRR
+178 RAFREFLQEEDFTEIHTPKLGRAGAEGGSSQFRV
-193 YLDER
+193 
-198 DYLEVETPVLNTISG
+198 DYFGRKAVLAQS
-213 GATARPFITHH
+213 PQ
-224 NTLDI
+224 LYKQV
-229 DMYMRIA
+229 M
-236 TELNLKRLTVGGF
+236 VGVF

-300 VALLRQEYAG
+300 VDLLRREYAG

-336 AAEAY
+336 AADAY

-398 FDLLFRGMEITTGG
+398 FDLLFRGVEITTGG

-432 EDFSGYLLFHKH
+432 EDFSGYLLFHRH

-455 LERLTMKLC
+455 LERLTMQLC
-464 GLENVR
+464 GLDNIR
-470 EASLFPRDQSRLE
+470 RASLFPRDRTRLE

>member
-1 MSTEERSVNQP
+1 MEVLATKFDAAVVGRNNRAVTLHGMVHALRDLGGVTFLTLRTREGLVQCVCPRRPEGVREECAVSVSGVLRP
-12 EEQPSLSEQ
+12 EPRAPGGAELAEARFTVLSRPAAPPPVPLSKKSSLSMDTEFSL
-21 RLIRRAKLKEL
+21 RPVTLRAPR
-32 QDAGQDPFQIT
+32 A
-43 KFVVKHHSADIKE
+43 
-56 GFEALEGAMTS
+56 
-67 VAGRIM
+67 R
-73 SKRGMGKAVFCDL
+73 AVF
-86 QDGKGRIQLYV
+86 RIQAAV
-97 RVDELGEEA
+97 C
-106 FAKFKKTDIGDI
+106 
-118 VGVEGEVFKTKRG
+118 
-131 EISVKAHKVTL
+131 
-142 LSKSLQPL
+142 
-150 PEKFHGL
+150 
-157 TDKEMRY
+157 
-164 RQRYVDLIMNEDVR
+164 
-178 RAFRIRTAFIKHMRR
+178 RAFREFLQEEGFTEIHTPKLGRAGAEGGSSQFR
-193 YLDER
+193 LDYFGR
-198 DYLEVETPVLNTISG
+198 KAVLAQSPQLYKQ
-213 GATARPFITHH
+213 A
-224 NTLDI
+224 
-229 DMYMRIA
+229 M
-236 TELNLKRLTVGGF
+236 VGVF

-283 RSFTDLMA
+283 HSFTDLMA

-398 FDLLFRGMEITTGG
+398 FDLLFRGVEITTGG

-455 LERLTMKLC
+455 LERLTMQLC
-464 GLENVR
+464 GLDNIR
-470 EASLFPRDQSRLE
+470 RASLFPRDRTRLE

>member
-1 MSTEERSVNQP
+1 MEVLATKFDAAVVGRNNRAVTLHGMVHALRDLGGVTFLTLRTREGLVQCVCPRRPEGVREECAVSVSGLLRP
-12 EEQPSLSEQ
+12 EPRAPGGAELAEARFTVLSRPAAPPPVPLSKKSSLSMDTELSL
-21 RLIRRAKLKEL
+21 RPVTLRAPR
-32 QDAGQDPFQIT
+32 A
-43 KFVVKHHSADIKE
+43 
-56 GFEALEGAMTS
+56 
-67 VAGRIM
+67 R
-73 SKRGMGKAVFCDL
+73 AVF
-86 QDGKGRIQLYV
+86 RIQAAV
-97 RVDELGEEA
+97 C
-106 FAKFKKTDIGDI
+106 
-118 VGVEGEVFKTKRG
+118 
-131 EISVKAHKVTL
+131 
-142 LSKSLQPL
+142 
-150 PEKFHGL
+150 
-157 TDKEMRY
+157 
-164 RQRYVDLIMNEDVR
+164 
-178 RAFRIRTAFIKHMRR
+178 RAFREFLQEEDFTEIHTPKLGRAGAEGGSSQFRV
-193 YLDER
+193 
-198 DYLEVETPVLNTISG
+198 DYFGRKAVLAQS
-213 GATARPFITHH
+213 PQ
-224 NTLDI
+224 LYKQV
-229 DMYMRIA
+229 M
-236 TELNLKRLTVGGF
+236 VGVF

-300 VALLRQEYAG
+300 VDLLRREYAG

-336 AAEAY
+336 AADAY

-384 YTMDDPEDP
+384 YTMDDPEGP

-398 FDLLFRGMEITTGG
+398 FDLLFRGVEITTGG

-455 LERLTMKLC
+455 LERLTMQLC
-464 GLENVR
+464 GLDNIR
-470 EASLFPRDQSRLE
+470 RASLFPRDRTRLE

>member
-1 MSTEERSVNQP
+1 MEV
-12 EEQPSLSEQ
+12 L
-21 RLIRRAKLKEL
+21 A
-32 QDAGQDPFQIT
+32 T
-43 KFVVKHHSADIKE
+43 KFDAAVVGRNNRAVTLHGMVHALRDLGGVTFLTLRTRE
-56 GFEALEGAMTS
+56 GLVQCVCPRRPEGVREECAVSVSGVLRPEPRAPGGAELAEARFTVLSRPAAPPP
-67 VAGRIM
+67 VPL
-73 SKRGMGKAVFCDL
+73 SKKRPLSLDTELSLRPVTLRAPRARAVF
-86 QDGKGRIQLYV
+86 RIQAAV
-97 RVDELGEEA
+97 C
-106 FAKFKKTDIGDI
+106 
-118 VGVEGEVFKTKRG
+118 
-131 EISVKAHKVTL
+131 
-142 LSKSLQPL
+142 
-150 PEKFHGL
+150 
-157 TDKEMRY
+157 
-164 RQRYVDLIMNEDVR
+164 
-178 RAFRIRTAFIKHMRR
+178 RAFREFLQEEGFTEIHTPKLGRAGAEGGSSQFRV
-193 YLDER
+193 
-198 DYLEVETPVLNTISG
+198 DYFGRKAVLAQS
-213 GATARPFITHH
+213 PQ
-224 NTLDI
+224 LYKQV
-229 DMYMRIA
+229 M
-236 TELNLKRLTVGGF
+236 VGVF

-291 LEQGFLRRL
+291 LEEGFLRRL
-300 VALLRQEYAG
+300 VALLRREYAG

-398 FDLLFRGMEITTGG
+398 FDLLFRGVEITTGG

-455 LERLTMKLC
+455 LERLTMQLC
-464 GLENVR
+464 GLDNIR
-470 EASLFPRDQSRLE
+470 RASLFPRDRTRLE

>member
-1 MSTEERSVNQP
+1 MEVLATKFDAAVVGRNNRAVTLHGMVHALRDLGGVTFLTLRTREGLVQCVCPRRPEGVREECAVSVSGLLRPEPRAPGGAELAEPRSTVLSRLAAPPPVPLSKKS
-12 EEQPSLSEQ
+12 SLSMDTELSL
-21 RLIRRAKLKEL
+21 RPVTLRAPR
-32 QDAGQDPFQIT
+32 A
-43 KFVVKHHSADIKE
+43 
-56 GFEALEGAMTS
+56 
-67 VAGRIM
+67 R
-73 SKRGMGKAVFCDL
+73 AVF
-86 QDGKGRIQLYV
+86 RIQAAV
-97 RVDELGEEA
+97 C
-106 FAKFKKTDIGDI
+106 
-118 VGVEGEVFKTKRG
+118 
-131 EISVKAHKVTL
+131 
-142 LSKSLQPL
+142 
-150 PEKFHGL
+150 
-157 TDKEMRY
+157 
-164 RQRYVDLIMNEDVR
+164 
-178 RAFRIRTAFIKHMRR
+178 RAFREFLQGEGFTEIHTPKLGQAGAEGGSSQFR
-193 YLDER
+193 LDYFGR
-198 DYLEVETPVLNTISG
+198 KAVLAQS
-213 GATARPFITHH
+213 PQ
-224 NTLDI
+224 LYKQV
-229 DMYMRIA
+229 M
-236 TELNLKRLTVGGF
+236 VGVF

-283 RSFTDLMA
+283 HSFTDLMA

-300 VALLRQEYAG
+300 VDLLRREYAG

-336 AAEAY
+336 AADAY

-398 FDLLFRGMEITTGG
+398 FDLLFRGVEITTGG

-455 LERLTMKLC
+455 LERLTMQLC
-464 GLENVR
+464 GLDNIR
-470 EASLFPRDQSRLE
+470 RASLFPRDRTRLE

>member
-1 MSTEERSVNQP
+1 MEV
-12 EEQPSLSEQ
+12 L
-21 RLIRRAKLKEL
+21 A
-32 QDAGQDPFQIT
+32 T
-43 KFVVKHHSADIKE
+43 KFDAAVVGRNNRAVTLHGMVHALRDLGGVTFLTLRTRE
-56 GFEALEGAMTS
+56 GLVQCVCPRRPEGVREECAVSVSGLLRPEPRAPGGAELAEARFTVLSRPAAPPP
-67 VAGRIM
+67 VPL
-73 SKRGMGKAVFCDL
+73 SKKSPLSLDTELSLRPVTLRAPRARAVF
-86 QDGKGRIQLYV
+86 RIQAAV
-97 RVDELGEEA
+97 C
-106 FAKFKKTDIGDI
+106 
-118 VGVEGEVFKTKRG
+118 
-131 EISVKAHKVTL
+131 
-142 LSKSLQPL
+142 
-150 PEKFHGL
+150 
-157 TDKEMRY
+157 
-164 RQRYVDLIMNEDVR
+164 
-178 RAFRIRTAFIKHMRR
+178 RAFREFLQEEDFTEIHTPKLGRAGAEGGSSQFRV
-193 YLDER
+193 
-198 DYLEVETPVLNTISG
+198 DYFGRKAVLAQS
-213 GATARPFITHH
+213 PQ
-224 NTLDI
+224 LYKQV
-229 DMYMRIA
+229 M
-236 TELNLKRLTVGGF
+236 VGVF

-318 LPDAQHIPAVRF
+318 LPDAEHIPAVRF

-455 LERLTMKLC
+455 LERLTMQLC
-464 GLENVR
+464 GLDNIR
-470 EASLFPRDQSRLE
+470 RASLFPRDRTRLE

>member
-1 MSTEERSVNQP
+1 MEVLATKFDAAVVGRNNRAVTLHGMVHALRDLGGVTFLTLRTREGLVQCVCPRRPEGVREECAVSVSGLLRP
-12 EEQPSLSEQ
+12 EPRAPGGAELAEARFTVLSRPAAPPPVPLSKKSSLSMDTELSL
-21 RLIRRAKLKEL
+21 RPVTLRAPR
-32 QDAGQDPFQIT
+32 A
-43 KFVVKHHSADIKE
+43 
-56 GFEALEGAMTS
+56 
-67 VAGRIM
+67 R
-73 SKRGMGKAVFCDL
+73 AVF
-86 QDGKGRIQLYV
+86 RIQAAV
-97 RVDELGEEA
+97 C
-106 FAKFKKTDIGDI
+106 
-118 VGVEGEVFKTKRG
+118 
-131 EISVKAHKVTL
+131 
-142 LSKSLQPL
+142 
-150 PEKFHGL
+150 
-157 TDKEMRY
+157 
-164 RQRYVDLIMNEDVR
+164 
-178 RAFRIRTAFIKHMRR
+178 RAFREFLQEEDFTEIHTPKLGRAGAEGGSSQFRV
-193 YLDER
+193 
-198 DYLEVETPVLNTISG
+198 DYFGRKAVLAQS
-213 GATARPFITHH
+213 PQ
-224 NTLDI
+224 LYKQV
-229 DMYMRIA
+229 M
-236 TELNLKRLTVGGF
+236 VGVF

-300 VALLRQEYAG
+300 VDLLRREYAG

-336 AAEAY
+336 AADAY

-398 FDLLFRGMEITTGG
+398 FDLLFRGVEITTGD

-455 LERLTMKLC
+455 LERLTMQLC
-464 GLENVR
+464 GLDNIR
-470 EASLFPRDQSRLE
+470 RASLFPRDRTRLE

>member
-1 MSTEERSVNQP
+1 MEVLATKFDAAVVGRNNRAVTLHGMVHALRDLGGVTFLTLRTREGLVQCVCPRRPEGVREECAVSVSGLLRP
-12 EEQPSLSEQ
+12 EPRAPGGAELAEARFTVLSRPAAPPPVPLSNKSSLSMDTELSL
-21 RLIRRAKLKEL
+21 RPVTLRAPR
-32 QDAGQDPFQIT
+32 A
-43 KFVVKHHSADIKE
+43 
-56 GFEALEGAMTS
+56 
-67 VAGRIM
+67 R
-73 SKRGMGKAVFCDL
+73 AVF
-86 QDGKGRIQLYV
+86 RIQAAV
-97 RVDELGEEA
+97 C
-106 FAKFKKTDIGDI
+106 
-118 VGVEGEVFKTKRG
+118 
-131 EISVKAHKVTL
+131 
-142 LSKSLQPL
+142 
-150 PEKFHGL
+150 
-157 TDKEMRY
+157 
-164 RQRYVDLIMNEDVR
+164 
-178 RAFRIRTAFIKHMRR
+178 RAFREFLQEEDFTEIHTPKLGRAGAEGGSSQFRV
-193 YLDER
+193 
-198 DYLEVETPVLNTISG
+198 DYFGRKAVLAQS
-213 GATARPFITHH
+213 PQ
-224 NTLDI
+224 LYKQV
-229 DMYMRIA
+229 M
-236 TELNLKRLTVGGF
+236 VGVF

-300 VALLRQEYAG
+300 VDLLRREYAG

-336 AAEAY
+336 AADAY

-398 FDLLFRGMEITTGG
+398 FDLLFRGVEITTGG

-455 LERLTMKLC
+455 LERLTMQLC
-464 GLENVR
+464 GLDNIR
-470 EASLFPRDQSRLE
+470 RASLFPRDRTRLE

>member
-1 MSTEERSVNQP
+1 MEVLATKFDAAVVGRNNRAVTLHGMVHALRDLGGVTFLTLRTREGLVQCVCPRRPEGVREECAVSVSGLLRP
-12 EEQPSLSEQ
+12 EPRAPGGAELAEARFTVLSRPAAPPPVPLSKKSSLSMDTELSL
-21 RLIRRAKLKEL
+21 RPVTLRAPR
-32 QDAGQDPFQIT
+32 A
-43 KFVVKHHSADIKE
+43 
-56 GFEALEGAMTS
+56 
-67 VAGRIM
+67 R
-73 SKRGMGKAVFCDL
+73 AVF
-86 QDGKGRIQLYV
+86 RIQAAV
-97 RVDELGEEA
+97 C
-106 FAKFKKTDIGDI
+106 
-118 VGVEGEVFKTKRG
+118 
-131 EISVKAHKVTL
+131 
-142 LSKSLQPL
+142 
-150 PEKFHGL
+150 
-157 TDKEMRY
+157 
-164 RQRYVDLIMNEDVR
+164 
-178 RAFRIRTAFIKHMRR
+178 RAFREFLQEEDFTEIHTPKLGRAGAEGGSSQFRV
-193 YLDER
+193 
-198 DYLEVETPVLNTISG
+198 DYFGRKAVLAQS
-213 GATARPFITHH
+213 PQ
-224 NTLDI
+224 LYKQV
-229 DMYMRIA
+229 M
-236 TELNLKRLTVGGF
+236 VGVF

-300 VALLRQEYAG
+300 VDLLRREYAG

-318 LPDAQHIPAVRF
+318 LPDAEHIPAVRF

-398 FDLLFRGMEITTGG
+398 FDLLFRGVEITTGG

-455 LERLTMKLC
+455 LERLTMQLC
-464 GLENVR
+464 GLDNIR
-470 EASLFPRDQSRLE
+470 RASLFPRDRTRLE

>member
-1 MSTEERSVNQP
+1 MEV
-12 EEQPSLSEQ
+12 L
-21 RLIRRAKLKEL
+21 A
-32 QDAGQDPFQIT
+32 T
-43 KFVVKHHSADIKE
+43 KFDAAVVGRNNRAVTLHGMVHALRDLGGVTFLTLRTRE
-56 GFEALEGAMTS
+56 GLIQCVCPRRPEGVREECAVSVSGLLRPEPRAPGGAELAEARFTVLSRPAAPPP
-67 VAGRIM
+67 VPL
-73 SKRGMGKAVFCDL
+73 SKKSPLSLDTELSLRPVTLRAPRARAVF
-86 QDGKGRIQLYV
+86 RIQAAV
-97 RVDELGEEA
+97 C
-106 FAKFKKTDIGDI
+106 
-118 VGVEGEVFKTKRG
+118 
-131 EISVKAHKVTL
+131 
-142 LSKSLQPL
+142 
-150 PEKFHGL
+150 
-157 TDKEMRY
+157 
-164 RQRYVDLIMNEDVR
+164 
-178 RAFRIRTAFIKHMRR
+178 RAFREFLQGEGFTEIHTPKLGRAGAEGGSSQFR
-193 YLDER
+193 LDYFGR
-198 DYLEVETPVLNTISG
+198 KAVLAQSPQLYKQ
-213 GATARPFITHH
+213 A
-224 NTLDI
+224 
-229 DMYMRIA
+229 M
-236 TELNLKRLTVGGF
+236 VGVF

-300 VALLRQEYAG
+300 VDLLRREYAG

-336 AAEAY
+336 AADAY

-455 LERLTMKLC
+455 LERLTMQLC
-464 GLENVR
+464 GLDNIR
-470 EASLFPRDQSRLE
+470 RASLFPRDRTRLE

>member
-1 MSTEERSVNQP
+1 MEVLATKFDAAVVGRNNRAVTLHGMVHALRDLGGVTFLTLRTREGLVQCVCPRRPEGVREECAVSVSGLLRP
-12 EEQPSLSEQ
+12 EPRAPGGAELAEARFTVLSRPAAPPPVPLSKKSSLSMDTELSL
-21 RLIRRAKLKEL
+21 RPVTLRAPR
-32 QDAGQDPFQIT
+32 A
-43 KFVVKHHSADIKE
+43 
-56 GFEALEGAMTS
+56 
-67 VAGRIM
+67 R
-73 SKRGMGKAVFCDL
+73 AVF
-86 QDGKGRIQLYV
+86 RIQAAV
-97 RVDELGEEA
+97 C
-106 FAKFKKTDIGDI
+106 
-118 VGVEGEVFKTKRG
+118 
-131 EISVKAHKVTL
+131 
-142 LSKSLQPL
+142 
-150 PEKFHGL
+150 
-157 TDKEMRY
+157 
-164 RQRYVDLIMNEDVR
+164 
-178 RAFRIRTAFIKHMRR
+178 RAFREFLQEEDFTEIHTPKLGRAGAEGGSSQFRV
-193 YLDER
+193 
-198 DYLEVETPVLNTISG
+198 DYFGRKAVLAQS
-213 GATARPFITHH
+213 PQ
-224 NTLDI
+224 LYKQV
-229 DMYMRIA
+229 M
-236 TELNLKRLTVGGF
+236 VGVF

-300 VALLRQEYAG
+300 VDLLRREYAG

-336 AAEAY
+336 AADAY

-398 FDLLFRGMEITTGG
+398 FDLLFRGVEITTGG

-455 LERLTMKLC
+455 LERLTLQLC
-464 GLENVR
+464 GLDNIR
-470 EASLFPRDQSRLE
+470 RASLFPRDRTRLE

>member
-1 MSTEERSVNQP
+1 MDV
-12 EEQPSLSEQ
+12 L
-21 RLIRRAKLKEL
+21 A
-32 QDAGQDPFQIT
+32 T
-43 KFVVKHHSADIKE
+43 KFDAAVVGRNNRAVTLHGMVHALRDLGGVTFLTLRTRE
-56 GFEALEGAMTS
+56 GLVQCVCPRRPEGVREECAVSVSGVLRPEPRAPGGAELAEARFTVLSRPAAPPPVPLSKKSS
-67 VAGRIM
+67 VSLDTELSLRPVTLRAPRA
-73 SKRGMGKAVFCDL
+73 RAVF
-86 QDGKGRIQLYV
+86 RIQAAV
-97 RVDELGEEA
+97 C
-106 FAKFKKTDIGDI
+106 
-118 VGVEGEVFKTKRG
+118 
-131 EISVKAHKVTL
+131 
-142 LSKSLQPL
+142 
-150 PEKFHGL
+150 
-157 TDKEMRY
+157 
-164 RQRYVDLIMNEDVR
+164 
-178 RAFRIRTAFIKHMRR
+178 RAFREFLQGEGFTEIHTPKLGQAGAEGGSSQFR
-193 YLDER
+193 LDYFGR
-198 DYLEVETPVLNTISG
+198 KAVLAQSPQLYKQ
-213 GATARPFITHH
+213 A
-224 NTLDI
+224 
-229 DMYMRIA
+229 M
-236 TELNLKRLTVGGF
+236 VGVF

-283 RSFTDLMA
+283 HSFTDLMA

-318 LPDAQHIPAVRF
+318 LPDAEHIPAVRF

-455 LERLTMKLC
+455 LERLTMQLC
-464 GLENVR
+464 GLDNIR
-470 EASLFPRDQSRLE
+470 RASLFPRDRTRLE